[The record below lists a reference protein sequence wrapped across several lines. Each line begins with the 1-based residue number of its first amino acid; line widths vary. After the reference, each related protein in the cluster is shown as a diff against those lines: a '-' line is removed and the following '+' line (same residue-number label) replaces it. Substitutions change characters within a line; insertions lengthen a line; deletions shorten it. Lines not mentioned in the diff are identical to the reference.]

1 MKNAPPDAIP
11 PEEWWLTPAELD
23 FVRARHPTNRLSFAL
38 LLLFFRQHC
47 RFPHQLSDINPVKT
61 EVVARQIGL
70 SDDGPQAIALSHRT
84 LERYRSEIRDWFG
97 FRKATVAD
105 AEQLQAWLCAY
116 VATVGANLEDLQTG
130 LAARCRELLIEP
142 PSEDRQNR
150 LVGTA
155 VRAHEERLYAHILT
169 RLELATRTRLEALL
183 RPAAGESVAAPPP
196 SPPEPMVGSAP
207 AVLLWLRRDPGRPSL
222 ASVE

>member
-1 MKNAPPDAIP
+1 M
-11 PEEWWLTPAELD
+11 
-23 FVRARHPTNRLSFAL
+23 
-38 LLLFFRQHC
+38 
-47 RFPHQLSDINPVKT
+47 KT

-70 SDDGPQAIALSHRT
+70 SEDGPQAIALSHRT

-155 VRAHEERLYAHILT
+155 VRAHEERLYAHLGT
-169 RLELATRTRLEALL
+169 SKNRT
-183 RPAAGESVAAPPP
+183 
-196 SPPEPMVGSAP
+196 
-207 AVLLWLRRDPGRPSL
+207 
-222 ASVE
+222 

>member
-97 FRKATVAD
+97 FRKALDAD
-105 AEQLQAWLCAY
+105 MFIATLQAEMKEALR
-116 VATVGANLEDLQTG
+116 TLDRG
-130 LAARCRELLIEP
+130 LP
-142 PSEDRQNR
+142 NNR
-150 LVGTA
+150 LVRIGEAQGGRITVTPFDPLPEPPNVVA
-155 VRAHEERLYAHILT
+155 LKAEIAATWPMTGLLDMIKETESLRSVSAPPRPRPSSGALSRTTFGIRPT
-169 RLELATRTRLEALL
+169 RL
-183 RPAAGESVAAPPP
+183 
-196 SPPEPMVGSAP
+196 SPNWE
-207 AVLLWLRRDPGRPSL
+207 RR
-222 ASVE
+222 